1 MFNYFLQPNEMYQW
15 THIDLKRQQK
25 SEPKRDGVQN
35 LYGFNSEFENEKMN
49 TLISNGQEDS
59 FASVKTK
66 LLSHELAAET
76 NAQPNGIDS
85 INSDAQHEHKDQ
97 MESLGN
103 VSSKIDCADHLENV
117 ELKSDC
123 DNKLKKIYAEISTQT
138 DDIVDSTH
146 KKEKAPEPLKLMIP
160 LAAPP
165 PPPPPP
171 PPLPPASPFI
181 FPAQPTKTTNY
192 TTIDK
197 PILPDTPTSSH
208 SSNQSVTAQSATI
221 LSSASSFCVPPPPPM
236 NGIPGP
242 PPLPLPTGNMWFK
255 SDSKLNKNM
264 VN

>member
-1 MFNYFLQPNEMYQW
+1 MYQW
-15 THIDLKRQQK
+15 THIKLKRQHEN
-25 SEPKRDGVQN
+25 EPKKDDVQN
-35 LYGFNSEFENEKMN
+35 LLRFDSEFESEKMS
-49 TLISNGQEDS
+49 TLKLISNGQEDS

-85 INSDAQHEHKDQ
+85 TISDAQHDQ
-97 MESLGN
+97 MEPVQN
-103 VSSKIDCADHLENV
+103 FSSKIDCADHLENV
-117 ELKSDC
+117 ELESDC
-123 DNKLKKIYAEISTQT
+123 DNKLKKIYVEISTQT
-138 DDIVDSTH
+138 EDVVEPTH
-146 KKEKAPEPLKLMIP
+146 KKEKLPEPLKLVIP

-171 PPLPPASPFI
+171 PPPASPFI
-181 FPAQPTKTTNY
+181 FIAQPTKTTND

-208 SSNQSVTAQSATI
+208 PSNQSVTTQSTTI

-255 SDSKLNKNM
+255 SDSKFNEIW
-264 VN
+264 